1 MQKDSKSQM
10 SLERPYLLEGR
21 VYTNPAGE
29 IHARAEV
36 PYSRPSC
43 SVISL
48 SSPEL
53 WVLSPK
59 SKSLHT
65 HVLNKKDKGWG
76 VSMKERKKKESKDG
90 GTLRN

>member
-1 MQKDSKSQM
+1 M
-10 SLERPYLLEGR
+10 SLKTPYLLEGR
-21 VYTNPAGE
+21 VYTEPAGE

-36 PYSRPSC
+36 PYFGPSC

-48 SSPEL
+48 STPKL

-76 VSMKERKKKESKDG
+76 VSMKEREREKKKSKDE

>member
-1 MQKDSKSQM
+1 M
-10 SLERPYLLEGR
+10 SLKKPYLLEGR
-21 VYTNPAGE
+21 VYTQTAGE

-36 PYSRPSC
+36 PYSGPSC

-48 SSPEL
+48 STSKL

-59 SKSLHT
+59 TKSLHT

-76 VSMKERKKKESKDG
+76 VSMKGREKKSKDE

>member
-1 MQKDSKSQM
+1 M

-21 VYTNPAGE
+21 VYTEPAGE

-48 SSPEL
+48 STPKL

-76 VSMKERKKKESKDG
+76 VSMQERKKESKDG